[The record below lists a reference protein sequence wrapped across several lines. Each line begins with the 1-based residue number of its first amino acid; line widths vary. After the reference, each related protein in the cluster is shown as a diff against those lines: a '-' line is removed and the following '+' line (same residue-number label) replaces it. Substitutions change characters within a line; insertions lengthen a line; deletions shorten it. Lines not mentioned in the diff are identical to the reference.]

1 MSKGFNEYRVVRVIG
16 TLVFAIGAIALFF
29 AKILDLIVVFAD
41 KAVQLAVVRYS
52 NFTGQIALKNFKE
65 DQELWN
71 LINSI
76 NQDVLPLADV
86 LMPLLLFAAIFIML
100 LGVCIIAFPRYFGDL
115 FTTLKILKRG
125 KPCLEDESAFEN
137 AVPETLFK
145 VILKWLI
152 SLFVLIVLFLL
163 MFLVYRCSTDESSDN
178 LKKEAEIM
186 EQASI
191 FIEKQ
196 KEYFKKNNTVGTL
209 KQLNL
214 ELKDSEHF
222 IYSISKN
229 GSRWTAT
236 NKEDWGK
243 CPANSEWKIS
253 VSSTGFFQ
261 QKISI
266 YRAIPK
272 NTHCAEWTP
281 NFKDVGKSLPKSEK
295 K

>member
-16 TLVFAIGAIALFF
+16 TLVFIIGAVALFF

-41 KAVQLAVVRYS
+41 KVVQLAVVRYS
-52 NFTGQIALKNFKE
+52 NFTGQIALQSFKE

-71 LINSI
+71 IINSV
-76 NQDVLPLADV
+76 NQNVLPLADV
-86 LMPLLLFAAIFIML
+86 LMPLLFFMAIFTML
-100 LGVCIIAFPRYFGDL
+100 IGVCIFSFPRYFADL
-115 FTTLKILKRG
+115 LTTLKVLKRG
-125 KPCLEDESAFEN
+125 KSCLEDESAFEN

-145 VILKWLI
+145 VVFKWLI
-152 SLFVLIVLFLL
+152 SLFVLIFIFVST
-163 MFLVYRCSTDESSDN
+163 FLVFRCATDESDDH

-196 KEYFKKNNTVGTL
+196 KDYFNKNNTVGTL

-222 IYSISKN
+222 IYSISKD
-229 GSRWTAT
+229 GWRWTVK
-236 NKEDWGK
+236 NKEDWEK
-243 CPANSEWKIS
+243 CPAGSEWRVS
-253 VSSTGFFQ
+253 VSITGFFE
-261 QKISI
+261 QKINF
-266 YRAIPK
+266 YRALPK
-272 NTHCAEWTP
+272 NTHCAEWTKG
-281 NFKDVGKSLPKSEK
+281 FKNVGKPLPKSEK

>member
-16 TLVFAIGAIALFF
+16 TLVFAIGAVALFF

-52 NFTGQIALKNFKE
+52 NFTGQIALQSFKE
-65 DQELWN
+65 DQELWS

-76 NQDVLPLADV
+76 SQDVLPLADV
-86 LMPLLLFAAIFIML
+86 LMPLLFFAAIFTML
-100 LGVCIIAFPRYFGDL
+100 IGVCIFSFPRYFADL
-115 FTTLKILKRG
+115 LTILKVLKRG
-125 KPCLEDESAFEN
+125 KPCLEDESAFEK

-152 SLFVLIVLFLL
+152 SLFVLIVLFLS

-196 KEYFKKNNTVGTL
+196 KNYFKVNQTVAPL
-209 KQLNL
+209 KKLNL
-214 ELKDSEHF
+214 ELKDSKYF
-222 IYSISKN
+222 SYAVSNN
-229 GSRWTAT
+229 GARWTA
-236 NKEDWGK
+236 KSKDDWGK
-243 CPANSEWKIS
+243 CPAGNEWKIS
-253 VSSTGFFQ
+253 VSSTGFFE

-266 YRAIPK
+266 YRAIPE

>member
-16 TLVFAIGAIALFF
+16 ILIFSIGAVVIFF
-29 AKILDLIVVFAD
+29 AKILDLILAFAD
-41 KAVQLAVVRYS
+41 NAIQLAVVRYS
-52 NFTGQIALKNFKE
+52 NFTGKIALQSFKE

-71 LINSI
+71 IINTV
-76 NQDVLPLADV
+76 NENLLPIAEV
-86 LMPLLLFAAIFIML
+86 LMPVLFFLAFFIML
-100 LGVCIIAFPRYFGDL
+100 LGVCIIAFPRYFADL
-115 FTTLKILKRG
+115 LTTLKVLKRG
-125 KPCLEDESAFEN
+125 KSCLEDESAFEN

-145 VILKWLI
+145 VVFKWLI
-152 SLFVLIVLFLL
+152 SLFVLIFIF
-163 MFLVYRCSTDESSDN
+163 MSSFLVFRCATDESDEH

-196 KEYFKKNNTVGTL
+196 KNYFKKNNTLGTL
-209 KQLNL
+209 KKLNL

-222 IYSISKN
+222 IYSISKD
-229 GSRWTAT
+229 GSRWTVK
-236 NKEDWGK
+236 NKEDWEK
-243 CPANSEWKIS
+243 CPAGSEWRVS
-253 VSSTGFFQ
+253 VSITGFFE
-261 QKISI
+261 QKINF
-266 YRAIPK
+266 YRALPK

>member
-1 MSKGFNEYRVVRVIG
+1 MSKGFNEFRVVRVIG
-16 TLVFAIGAIALFF
+16 TLVFTIGAVVLFF
-29 AKILDLIVVFAD
+29 AKILDFIVVFAD

-125 KPCLEDESAFEN
+125 KPCLEDESAFESV
-137 AVPETLFK
+137 VPQTLFK
-145 VILKWLI
+145 VVFKWLI
-152 SLFVLIVLFLL
+152 SLFVLIFIFIST
-163 MFLVYRCSTDESSDN
+163 FLVFRCATDESDEH
-178 LKKEAEIM
+178 LKKETEIM

-266 YRAIPK
+266 YRMLPK
-272 NTHCAEWTP
+272 NTHCADWTP

>member
-1 MSKGFNEYRVVRVIG
+1 MSKGFNEFRVVRVIG
-16 TLVFAIGAIALFF
+16 TLVFTIGAVVLFF
-29 AKILDLIVVFAD
+29 AKILDFIVVFAD

-52 NFTGQIALKNFKE
+52 NFTGKLALQSFKE

-71 LINSI
+71 IINSV
-76 NQDVLPLADV
+76 NQNVLPIAEV
-86 LMPLLLFAAIFIML
+86 LMPLLFFLAIFIML
-100 LGVCIIAFPRYFGDL
+100 IGVCIVSFPRYFADL
-115 FTTLKILKRG
+115 FTTLKVLKRG
-125 KPCLEDESAFEN
+125 KSCLEDESAFEN

-152 SLFVLIVLFLL
+152 SLFVLIVLFLS

-196 KEYFKKNNTVGTL
+196 KDYFNKNNTVGTL

-214 ELKDSEHF
+214 ELKDSEYF
-222 IYSISKN
+222 IYTISKG
-229 GSRWTAT
+229 GSRWTVK

-243 CPANSEWKIS
+243 CPAGNEWKIS
-253 VSSTGFFQ
+253 VTTTGFFE

-266 YRAIPK
+266 YRMLPK
-272 NTHCAEWTP
+272 NTHCADWTP

>member
-16 TLVFAIGAIALFF
+16 ILIFSIGAVVIFF
-29 AKILDLIVVFAD
+29 AKILDLILAFAD
-41 KAVQLAVVRYS
+41 NAIQLAVVRYS
-52 NFTGQIALKNFKE
+52 NFTGKIALQSFKE

-71 LINSI
+71 IINTV
-76 NQDVLPLADV
+76 NENLLPIAEV
-86 LMPLLLFAAIFIML
+86 LMPVLFFLAFFIML

-152 SLFVLIVLFLL
+152 SLFVLIVLFLS

-178 LKKEAEIM
+178 LKKETELM

-191 FIEKQ
+191 YIQKQ
-196 KEYFKKNNTVGTL
+196 RDYFNTNQTVAPLKK
-209 KQLNL
+209 LNL
-214 ELKDSEHF
+214 ELKDSKYF
-222 IYSISKN
+222 SYAVSNN
-229 GSRWTAT
+229 GARWTA
-236 NKEDWGK
+236 KSKDDWGK
-243 CPANSEWKIS
+243 CPAGNEWKIS
-253 VSSTGFFQ
+253 VSSTGFFE

-266 YRAIPK
+266 YRAIPE
-272 NTHCAEWTP
+272 NTHCAEWTKE
-281 NFKDVGKSLPKSEK
+281 FKNVGKPLPKSEK